1 MLRAAVGRSRPPSA
15 ALVAA
20 VLLNLGF
27 LFLLALQARAQWLP
41 SDTAAGEHM
50 HGGALAQQRL
60 GCAWRPS
67 GCQGSR
73 RLLRAV

>member
-1 MLRAAVGRSRPPSA
+1 MLQAAASRSRPPSA

-41 SDTAAGEHM
+41 GDRAAGGHE
-50 HGGALAQQRL
+50 HGGALAREHL
-60 GCAWRPS
+60 GCAWRPG